1 MYRKNAAWSGSN
13 SKLATINLIG
23 VTMDIDL
30 DIAFK
35 KLRQLELQDGDLGAV
50 YWHKVGMLLRDAD
63 QHRERALAAEEQVRR
78 MRSRKTKPV
87 LSSRFDPLPG
97 SERYLLKRFSP

>member
-1 MYRKNAAWSGSN
+1 MH
-13 SKLATINLIG
+13 
-23 VTMDIDL
+23 IDL

-35 KLRQLELQDGDLGAV
+35 RLRQLELEGGDLGAS
-50 YWHKVGMLLRDAD
+50 YWHEVAMLLRDAN

-87 LSSRFDPLPG
+87 LSSRFAPPLG

>member
-1 MYRKNAAWSGSN
+1 
-13 SKLATINLIG
+13 
-23 VTMDIDL
+23 MDIDL
-30 DIAFK
+30 DMAFK
-35 KLRQLELQDGDLGAV
+35 KLRQMELEDGDLGAV
-50 YWHKVGMLLRDAD
+50 YWHKVAMLLRDAH

-87 LSSRFDPLPG
+87 LSSRFDPPVG

>member
-1 MYRKNAAWSGSN
+1 
-13 SKLATINLIG
+13 
-23 VTMDIDL
+23 MDIDL

-50 YWHKVGMLLRDAD
+50 YWHEVAMLLRDAN

-87 LSSRFDPLPG
+87 LSSRFDPPLG

>member
-1 MYRKNAAWSGSN
+1 
-13 SKLATINLIG
+13 
-23 VTMDIDL
+23 MDIDL

-35 KLRQLELQDGDLGAV
+35 KLRQLELQDGDLCAV
-50 YWHKVGMLLRDAD
+50 YWHEVAMLLRDAN

-78 MRSRKTKPV
+78 MRSRKTKPA
-87 LSSRFDPLPG
+87 LSSRFDPPLG